1 MTDPSDDASTSADAS
16 GNAIGNTVGT
26 AAGDALDFEAAL
38 GELEA
43 LVERMES
50 GELTLDASLGAFERG
65 IHLTRACQRALA
77 DAEQRVRMLL
87 EREDGSLALTD
98 AGNELDGD

>member
-1 MTDPSDDASTSADAS
+1 MTEANDDASDDAT
-16 GNAIGNTVGT
+16 
-26 AAGDALDFEAAL
+26 GDALDFEAAL

-65 IHLTRACQRALA
+65 IHLTRACRAPRGGGTA
-77 DAEQRVRMLL
+77 RARPPRARG
-87 EREDGSLALTD
+87 RESRAHHASDT
-98 AGNELDGD
+98 LDGD